1 VHGRSTQRSEEESLT
16 KKTYDGDAIQK
27 REQFFMDIFLQ
38 QLANGLTIGSIF
50 ALVALGYTMVY
61 GVMKLI
67 NFAHGD
73 MVAASA
79 FVGLTIYT
87 QVMGQATSLI
97 AVIAIF
103 LLSAVVM
110 ACVGILLERLAY
122 RPLREAPRLSAVV
135 SALGASLVIQNGIML
150 IWGPQM
156 RIFPEL
162 IPQVYWDING
172 VVISLIQVLILALSL
187 ILMVALYLF
196 VEKTRV
202 GAAIR
207 ASAIDQDAA
216 RLMGINVNQVIA
228 LIFIIGSSL
237 GAVGGLFIGLYYRG
251 ITFNMGWQYGLYAF
265 IAAILGG
272 IGNIPGAM
280 LGGMMLG
287 LFQAFIAGY
296 VSSTWADAFTF
307 ILLILI
313 LIVRPTGLL
322 GERVAEKV

>member
-1 VHGRSTQRSEEESLT
+1 MET
-16 KKTYDGDAIQK
+16 
-27 REQFFMDIFLQ
+27 FLQ
-38 QLANGLTIGSIF
+38 QLANGLTIGSMF

-79 FVGLTIYT
+79 FVGLMVYT
-87 QVMGQATSLI
+87 QVLGQTASL
-97 AVIAIF
+97 VGVVAIF
-103 LLSAVVM
+103 FITAAIM
-110 ACVGILLERLAY
+110 ACIGVTLERVAY
-122 RPLREAPRLSAVV
+122 RPLRTAPRLSAVV

-150 IWGPQM
+150 IWGPRM

-162 IPQVYWDING
+162 VPQVYWHVGG
-172 VVISLIQVLILALSL
+172 VIISMMQVIILVLSL
-187 ILMVALYLF
+187 ILMVALYFF
-196 VEKTRV
+196 VEKTRM

-207 ASAIDQDAA
+207 ASSLDQDAA
-216 RLMGINVNQVIA
+216 RLMGINVNSVIS

-237 GAVGGLFIGLYYRG
+237 GAVGGLFIALYYRG
-251 ITFNMGWQYGLYAF
+251 ITFDMGWQYGLYAF
-265 IAAILGG
+265 IAAIIGG

-280 LGGMMLG
+280 LGGMLLG
-287 LFQAFIAGY
+287 LFSAFIAGY

-307 ILLILI
+307 MLLIGI

>member
-1 VHGRSTQRSEEESLT
+1 
-16 KKTYDGDAIQK
+16 
-27 REQFFMDIFLQ
+27 MDIFLQ
-38 QLANGLTIGSIF
+38 QLANGLTIGSMF

-61 GVMKLI
+61 GVMRLI

-73 MVAASA
+73 LVAASA

-87 QVMGQATSLI
+87 QVMGEATTLG

-103 LLSAVVM
+103 ILAALSMAVVG
-110 ACVGILLERLAY
+110 VILERVAY

-162 IPQVYWDING
+162 VPSVSWDFGG
-172 VVISLIQVLILALSL
+172 VVISLIQVLILSLSM
-187 ILMVALYLF
+187 ILMIALYLF
-196 VEKTRV
+196 VEKTRM

-207 ASAIDQDAA
+207 ASSIDQDAA
-216 RLMGINVNQVIA
+216 RLMGINVNSVIA

-251 ITFNMGWQYGLYAF
+251 ITFSMGWQYGLYAF
-265 IAAILGG
+265 IAAIIGG

-280 LGGMMLG
+280 LGGLMLG
-287 LFQAFIAGY
+287 LFKAFIEGY

-307 ILLILI
+307 ILLIVI
-313 LIVRPTGLL
+313 LIVRPTGIL

>member
-1 VHGRSTQRSEEESLT
+1 MET
-16 KKTYDGDAIQK
+16 
-27 REQFFMDIFLQ
+27 FLQ
-38 QLANGLTIGSIF
+38 QLANGLTIGSMF

-79 FVGLTIYT
+79 FVGLMVYT
-87 QVMGQATSLI
+87 QVLGQTASL
-97 AVIAIF
+97 VGVVAIF
-103 LLSAVVM
+103 FITAAIM
-110 ACVGILLERLAY
+110 ACIGVTLERVAY
-122 RPLREAPRLSAVV
+122 RPLRTAPRLSAVV

-150 IWGPQM
+150 LWGPRM

-162 IPQVYWDING
+162 VPQVYWHVGG
-172 VVISLIQVLILALSL
+172 VIISMMQVIILVLSL
-187 ILMVALYLF
+187 ILMVALYFF
-196 VEKTRV
+196 VEKTRM

-207 ASAIDQDAA
+207 ASSLDQDAA
-216 RLMGINVNQVIA
+216 RLMGINVNSVIS

-237 GAVGGLFIGLYYRG
+237 GAVGGLFIALYYRG
-251 ITFNMGWQYGLYAF
+251 ITFDMGWQYGLYAF
-265 IAAILGG
+265 IAAIIGG

-280 LGGMMLG
+280 LGGMLLG
-287 LFQAFIAGY
+287 LFSAFIAGY

-307 ILLILI
+307 MLLIGI

>member
-1 VHGRSTQRSEEESLT
+1 MET
-16 KKTYDGDAIQK
+16 
-27 REQFFMDIFLQ
+27 FLQ
-38 QLANGLTIGSIF
+38 QLANGLTIGSIY

-61 GVMKLI
+61 GVLRLI

-79 FVGLTIYT
+79 FVGLTIYV
-87 QVMGQATSLI
+87 QVMGQSMTLF
-97 AVIAIF
+97 AVVAIF
-103 LLSAVVM
+103 LLTAAVM
-110 ACVGILLERLAY
+110 ACVGVILERLAY
-122 RPLREAPRLSAVV
+122 RPLRTAPRLSAVV

-150 IWGPQM
+150 MWGPRM

-162 IPQVYWDING
+162 VPQIYWNFGG
-172 VVISLIQVLILALSL
+172 VTISLIQVLIMSLSV
-187 ILMVALYLF
+187 ILMIALYLF
-196 VEKTRV
+196 VEKTRI

-207 ASAIDQDAA
+207 ASSLDQDAA
-216 RLMGINVNQVIA
+216 RLMGINVDNIIA
-228 LIFIIGSSL
+228 LIFIIGPAL
-237 GAVGGLFIGLYYRG
+237 GAIGGLFIGLYYRG

-280 LGGMMLG
+280 LGGMLLG
-287 LFQAFIAGY
+287 LFSAFISGY

-307 ILLILI
+307 MLLIVI

>member
-1 VHGRSTQRSEEESLT
+1 MET
-16 KKTYDGDAIQK
+16 
-27 REQFFMDIFLQ
+27 FLQ
-38 QLANGLTIGSIF
+38 QLANGLTIGSMF

-79 FVGLTIYT
+79 FVGLMVYT
-87 QVMGQATSLI
+87 QVLGQTASL
-97 AVIAIF
+97 VGVVAIF
-103 LLSAVVM
+103 FITAAIM
-110 ACVGILLERLAY
+110 ACIGVTLERVAY
-122 RPLREAPRLSAVV
+122 RPLRTAPRLSAVV

-150 IWGPQM
+150 LWGPRM

-162 IPQVYWDING
+162 VPQVYWHVGG
-172 VVISLIQVLILALSL
+172 VIISMMQVIILVLSL

-196 VEKTRV
+196 VEKTRM

-207 ASAIDQDAA
+207 ASSLDQDAA
-216 RLMGINVNQVIA
+216 RLMGINVNSVIS

-237 GAVGGLFIGLYYRG
+237 GAVGGLFIALYYRG
-251 ITFNMGWQYGLYAF
+251 ITFDMGWQYGLYAF
-265 IAAILGG
+265 IAAIIGG

-280 LGGMMLG
+280 LGGMLLG
-287 LFQAFIAGY
+287 LFSAFIAGY

-307 ILLILI
+307 MLLIGI